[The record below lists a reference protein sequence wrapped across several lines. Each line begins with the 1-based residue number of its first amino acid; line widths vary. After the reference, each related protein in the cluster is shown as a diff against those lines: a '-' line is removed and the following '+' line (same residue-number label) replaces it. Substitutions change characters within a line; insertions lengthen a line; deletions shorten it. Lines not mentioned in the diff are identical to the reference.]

1 MFGTQ
6 ERFTYFVQIEVRLSK
21 ILKEMLEKKE
31 KRMALTV
38 FLNELGL
45 LDCLDTFLKDGVECK
60 EDLRH
65 IREEDLRELG
75 LNKVKARKVA
85 EAFAGIDG
93 Y

>member
-1 MFGTQ
+1 MK
-6 ERFTYFVQIEVRLSK
+6 EM
-21 ILKEMLEKKE
+21 LKEMLEKKE
-31 KRMALTV
+31 KRTVLTD

-65 IREEDLRELG
+65 IREKDLRELG
-75 LNKVKARKVA
+75 LNKVKARKAA

-93 Y
+93 

>member
-1 MFGTQ
+1 
-6 ERFTYFVQIEVRLSK
+6 
-21 ILKEMLEKKE
+21 
-31 KRMALTV
+31 
-38 FLNELGL
+38 
-45 LDCLDTFLKDGVECK
+45 VECK

-75 LNKVKARKVA
+75 LNKVKARKAA

>member
-1 MFGTQ
+1 M
-6 ERFTYFVQIEVRLSK
+6 
-21 ILKEMLEKKE
+21 
-31 KRMALTV
+31 
-38 FLNELGL
+38 NELGL

-75 LNKVKARKVA
+75 LNKVKARKAA

-93 Y
+93 